1 MKRLVMFL
9 AQVGTVNLS
18 VFDMVIAMPADSD
31 GDGVNDALD
40 HCAAVANPG
49 QQDGDGHGNHCDADL
64 NNSCGA
70 ISPQSIVNTKNNLR
84 FYLVALLYMVCEAAF
99 ANMPIYADGDVGPL
113 GSPDGLLDA
122 GDVLV
127 LQRIVLGQLI
137 PSDIEYSHGDL
148 YPPGAPDGVL
158 NVQDMLLLQQQ
169 VLTPAGN
176 SYVEVLD
183 LFIDGP
189 ATLTGSVGVTSAS
202 TTATINGWTGAGA
215 TVINNPNLVD
225 PADPTNTLW
234 HFSVSGGAANAYL
247 GTGDLAG
254 HAILDSGFDLSGS
267 GSGFLVFDIYINSI
281 APGAVITVKID
292 SGWPDLGFVA
302 LQPSQYAVGS
312 WRRVVIDFAT
322 LLGNPDPQGNGL
334 DLANVVNAFVIEV
347 TGGDADFYL
356 DNVFITHACPLVNG
370 CSASINTKGLPSGGY
385 VSPMSY
391 PGYTLIWNDEF
402 DGTSLNLADWTYEI
416 GGGGWG
422 NNELQYYRAEN
433 TSVANGL
440 LTINVHEENFGGR
453 NYTSSRIKTQ
463 AKQFFQYGKI
473 DIRAV
478 LPRGQGLWPA
488 LWMLGES
495 FAQVGWPASGEIDVM
510 EMIGGSGREDTVHG
524 TVHWQ
529 QAGSHASYGGSHTL
543 SGETY
548 ADKYHVFSIEW
559 DSTTIRWL
567 LDGVQ
572 YHVIDITP
580 SELSELQG
588 EFFFIFNVAVGG
600 NWPGSPDATTLFP
613 QRMLVDYVRVFDRN

>member
-1 MKRLVMFL
+1 MKRFVLFL

-18 VFDMVIAMPADSD
+18 VFD
-31 GDGVNDALD
+31 NDALD
-40 HCAAVANPG
+40 HCTAVANPG
-49 QQDGDGHGNHCDADL
+49 QQDGDGDGHGNHCDADL

-70 ISPQSIVNTKNNLR
+70 ISPESIVNTKHNLR

-113 GSPDGLLDA
+113 GSPDSLLDA

-148 YPPGAPDGVL
+148 YPAGAPDGVL
-158 NVQDMLLLQQQ
+158 NLQDLLLLQQQ
-169 VLTPAGN
+169 VLAPGGN

-189 ATLTGSVGVTSAS
+189 ATLTGSVGGTSAS

-234 HFSVSGGAANAYL
+234 HFSVSDGAANAYL
-247 GTGDLAG
+247 GTGNLSG
-254 HAILDSGFDLSGS
+254 HAILDSGFDLSGT

-281 APGAVITVKID
+281 APGAVIKVKID
-292 SGWPDLGFVA
+292 SGWPDLGFVT
-302 LQPSQYAVGS
+302 LQPSQYTVGS
-312 WRRVVIDFAT
+312 WRRVVIDFTT
-322 LLGNPDPQGNGL
+322 LLANPDPQGNGL

-356 DNVFITHACPLVNG
+356 DNVFITHACPLVDG
-370 CSASINTKGLPSGGY
+370 CSASINTKAAPSGGY

-391 PGYTLIWNDEF
+391 PGYTLVWNDEF
-402 DGTSLNLADWTYEI
+402 NGTSLNLADWTYEI

-433 TSVANGL
+433 TSVGNGL
-440 LTINVHEENFGGR
+440 LTIEAREENFGGR
-453 NYTSSRIKTQ
+453 NYTSSRLKTQ
-463 AKQFFQYGKI
+463 AKQFFRYGKI
-473 DIRAV
+473 DIRAA
-478 LPRGQGLWPA
+478 LPYGQGLWPA

-495 FAQVGWPASGEIDVM
+495 FAQVGWPASGEIDIM
-510 EMIGGSGREDTVHG
+510 EMIGGNGREDTVHG

-529 QAGSHASYGGSHTL
+529 HAGTHASYGGSQTL

-548 ADKYHVFSIEW
+548 ADKYHVFGIEW
-559 DSTTIRWL
+559 DSTAIRWFV
-567 LDGVQ
+567 DGVQ

-580 SELSELQG
+580 AELSELHG
-588 EFFFIFNVAVGG
+588 DFFFIFNVAVGG
-600 NWPGSPDATTLFP
+600 NWPGSPDATTLLP